1 MLPLKPPPE
10 RSVMKKTVVVVDDHA
25 DVRNQLVEVLKS
37 APDITCLYAV
47 DSAEAA
53 LIEIP
58 KNIPDVVLLDINLR
72 RMSGIDCIPLLKEKA
87 PSLEILMLTVY
98 EEEDVVLRALKAG
111 ATGYLLKSSQPE
123 ELFAAIRDVHAGGA
137 PFSSSIAR
145 KVVHY
150 FQSGSSKAVKNS
162 EKLSSRELEL
172 LELLA
177 AGFINK
183 EIAEEMNLTLETVR
197 TYVKR
202 IYAKL
207 QVRNRTEAALK
218 HRASTKDFGPI

>member
-1 MLPLKPPPE
+1 
-10 RSVMKKTVVVVDDHA
+10 
-25 DVRNQLVEVLKS
+25 
-37 APDITCLYAV
+37 
-47 DSAEAA
+47 
-53 LIEIP
+53 
-58 KNIPDVVLLDINLR
+58 
-72 RMSGIDCIPLLKEKA
+72 MSGIDCIPLLKEKV

-123 ELFAAIRDVHAGGA
+123 ELFSAIREVHGGGS

-150 FQSGSSKAVKNS
+150 FQSGKKAAQYS
-162 EKLSSRELEL
+162 EKLSVRELEL

-183 EIAEEMNLTLETVR
+183 EIAEKMNITLETVR

-202 IYAKL
+202 IYAKM

-218 HRASTKDFGPI
+218 HRSFVGE

>member
-1 MLPLKPPPE
+1 
-10 RSVMKKTVVVVDDHA
+10 MKKTVVIVEDNA
-25 DVRNQLVEVLKS
+25 DVRDQLVEILKS
-37 APDITCLYAV
+37 SPDLVCLYAV
-47 DSAEAA
+47 DSAERA
-53 LIEIP
+53 LEEIP
-58 KNIPDVVLLDINLR
+58 RNTPDVVLLDINLR
-72 RMSGIDCIPLLKEKA
+72 RMSGIDCIPLLKEKV

-123 ELFAAIRDVHAGGA
+123 ELFSAIRDVLGGGS

-150 FQSGSSKAVKNS
+150 FQSGKKAAQYS
-162 EKLSSRELEL
+162 EKLSVRELEL

-183 EIAEEMNLTLETVR
+183 EIAEKMNITLETVR

-202 IYAKL
+202 IYAKM

-218 HRASTKDFGPI
+218 HRSIVGE